1 MAGIDPFS
9 GLSRIQSLYDESPMT
24 DAAQLQRDQELGAAN
39 AGYEAKF
46 TWQKAKEAAEARK
59 KAAKAAQPSGFERFL
74 SGATQVANVAKA
86 FIPFCERRLK
96 QDIRLLDDR
105 NSWALVR
112 DLPLYQYEYRHKPGL
127 VFYGPMVDEV
137 EAIDPSLVVNLD
149 AEAEALGIADGKPV
163 RGVDLGR
170 QRAYEAMALQQA
182 LRRIE
187 ALEARLFDLE
197 AALYSREEPPAAL
210 VAVPCWGGREE
221 LPVAPEMAT

>member
-9 GLSRIQSLYDESPMT
+9 GLSRIQSLYDESPISDGM
-24 DAAQLQRDQELGAAN
+24 QLKQDQELGAVN
-39 AGYEAKF
+39 AGYEAKQA
-46 TWQKAKEAAEARK
+46 WVEAKEAAEARK
-59 KAAKAAQPSGFERFL
+59 KAQKAAEPSGFEKAL
-74 SGATQVANVAKA
+74 GIGTQIASIAKS

-105 NSWALVR
+105 DSWTLVR

-149 AEAEALGIADGKPV
+149 VEAEALGIADGKPV

-197 AALYSREEPPAAL
+197 AALCSREEPPADL
-210 VAVPCWGGREE
+210 LTIPCWGGREE
-221 LPVAPEMAT
+221 LPVASEMAT

>member
-24 DAAQLQRDQELGAAN
+24 DAAQLQRDQQLGAVN
-39 AGYEAKF
+39 AGYEAKT

-59 KAAKAAQPSGFERFL
+59 KAKKAAEPSGFEKVL
-74 SGATQVANVAKA
+74 GIGSTIASIGAS
-86 FIPFCERRLK
+86 IFCERRLK

-149 AEAEALGIADGKPV
+149 AEAEAQGIADGKPV

-197 AALYSREEPPAAL
+197 AALYSREEPPAGL
-210 VAVPCWGGREE
+210 VTVPCWGGREE

>member
-24 DAAQLQRDQELGAAN
+24 DAAQLQRDQQLGAVN
-39 AGYEAKF
+39 AGYEAKT

-59 KAAKAAQPSGFERFL
+59 KAQKAAEPSGLEKVL
-74 SGATQVANVAKA
+74 GIGSTIASIGAS
-86 FIPFCERRLK
+86 IFCERRLK

-149 AEAEALGIADGKPV
+149 AEAEAQGIADGKPV

-210 VAVPCWGGREE
+210 VTVPCWGGREE